1 MVEQPASISVIII
14 VRNEAIDTLNK
25 LITEV
30 LNQSLTPSEIIFV
43 DTSLNASYRE
53 YIDEIS
59 ENKSLLTSLKYI
71 QSENSFPGKARNVGL
86 NESSEEFIAFL
97 DAKTC
102 PTNKWLSNSFELIK
116 NKKYDGI
123 FGSTKFLASR

>member
-43 DTSLNASYRE
+43 DTSFLEFGNYNPVPQTSSPSQLNYYYS
-53 YIDEIS
+53 
-59 ENKSLLTSLKYI
+59 
-71 QSENSFPGKARNVGL
+71 G
-86 NESSEEFIAFL
+86 
-97 DAKTC
+97 
-102 PTNKWLSNSFELIK
+102 
-116 NKKYDGI
+116 
-123 FGSTKFLASR
+123 

>member
-59 ENKSLLTSLKYI
+59 
-71 QSENSFPGKARNVGL
+71 
-86 NESSEEFIAFL
+86 
-97 DAKTC
+97 
-102 PTNKWLSNSFELIK
+102 
-116 NKKYDGI
+116 
-123 FGSTKFLASR
+123 